1 MQIVIEPDE
10 AWSLMTVITS
20 YAIDHAGLS
29 QDGKQLVRRWR
40 TQRAVGSVEMNAV
53 AVAMNEAL
61 GTHIE
66 ERTARQVR
74 RRGRYVSSKET
85 AR

>member
-10 AWSLMTVITS
+10 SWSLMTVITS

-29 QDGKQLVRRWR
+29 ADGRQAVRRWR
-40 TQRAVGSVEMNAV
+40 TQRAAGSVEMDAL

-61 GTHIE
+61 GTHID